1 MCVQIHARFLL
12 NGIKHKEAVHLEAVP
27 PVPFRCQ
34 HSPLKPVYLEQLT
47 TSLEV

>member
-12 NGIKHKEAVHLEAVP
+12 NGIKHKETVHLEAVP
-27 PVPFRCQ
+27 PGFRCQ
-34 HSPLKPVYLEQLT
+34 HSPLKAVYLEQVT